1 MDATAVAGGPAWH
14 GIPFLYRS
22 GTALIYR
29 LTEQAVY
36 PRSPAEIIER
46 AFSTDRRVLL
56 FVQPGIGKSTFAR
69 ELAAALHEMG
79 RSCCCIGADPGSPR
93 FGLPGAACLGHWD
106 GENWQMIGY
115 EALCTLDAGRFR
127 LPLSAAVRRLTDT
140 VPLFPALC
148 R

>member
-1 MDATAVAGGPAWH
+1 VDATAVAGGPAWH
-14 GIPFLYRS
+14 GIPFPYRS

-36 PRSPAEIIER
+36 PRSPAEIIEH

-79 RSCCCIGADPGSPR
+79 RSAWGTGMVKT
-93 FGLPGAACLGHWD
+93 GK
-106 GENWQMIGY
+106 
-115 EALCTLDAGRFR
+115 
-127 LPLSAAVRRLTDT
+127 
-140 VPLFPALC
+140 
-148 R
+148 